1 MASTSNA
8 IRMLGKLS
16 KHADE
21 VVEAGAKNLSE
32 GNIIKATTT
41 QLASNMTN
49 KQKQVIGRIGR
60 EAAENARN
68 TGRRVADASM
78 SHNTA
83 QKAMRRVSNGKVVA
97 DNIAH
102 AKTVNGAAVEMGA
115 AGANIRRGAIEAS
128 RNQLNYNTTGNA
140 LRKVRNT
147 VDEGF
152 VDSARTGGRN
162 NFRTLNRA
170 DQELALSSVE
180 NEDQMNYLKEQLK
193 KFRQGV
199 ELPDDFDDEIVKNR
213 MRGRQHHEYAAAK
226 IDRNNKGRT
235 VWEQLYKEESPWARS
250 NIRGEAVDIPQSARA
265 ELDFSGDA
273 GQISRNF
280 GKGQGTTIIPDTVPM
295 DISGDIGAI
304 ENMTGSKFDTRTING
319 YAHRGKPTPYAFG
332 TNFKID
338 DNGNKIPLAGSDHTI
353 RLNTVPAEFIG
364 DARQLERTTGSAI
377 NSFEIP
383 DTRTSNFQNTNY
395 MNVNQQANNI
405 NQQINN
411 SFNNQLNILKGQL
424 NQYKQGVSVNIPG
437 GSSLNLNQ
445 IPLNQKPQNQ
455 SGLINNLNTFK
466 INADDLR
473 DTLKTNKGIW
483 DVDDIKDVDAFKT
496 MMNNDTREPINM
508 AKAWSSIKDF
518 SNEYLF
524 GGIRDTYKGLQSGK
538 GFQEAVKGAFT
549 DADNNIR
556 WGRVAGTYATAS
568 AGFRLLSGGGLTRD
582 RNGNPNVIGIPF
594 V

>member
-1 MASTSNA
+1 MASTNNA

-41 QLASNMTN
+41 QLSSNMTN
-49 KQKQVIGRIGR
+49 KQKQVAARIGR
-60 EAAENARN
+60 EAAENVRN
-68 TGRRVADASM
+68 TGRQAANASM
-78 SHNTA
+78 LHKTTQN
-83 QKAMRRVSNGKVVA
+83 AMKRVNNGKVVA

-102 AKTVNGAAVEMGA
+102 AQTVNGAAIEMGA

-140 LRKVRNT
+140 LKKVRNT

-152 VDSARTGGRN
+152 IDPARTGGRDS
-162 NFRTLNRA
+162 FRTLNRA
-170 DQELALSSVE
+170 EQELALSSVD
-180 NEDQMNYLKEQLK
+180 NDDQMNFLKDQLK

-199 ELPDDFDDEIVKNR
+199 DLPDDFDDDIAKNR
-213 MRGRQHHEYAAAK
+213 RRGRQHYEYVADKA
-226 IDRNNKGRT
+226 DRNNKGRT
-235 VWEQLYKEESPWARS
+235 VWQQIYKEESPWARS
-250 NIRGEAVDIPQSARA
+250 NVRGEAIDIPQSARA
-265 ELDFSGDA
+265 ELDFAGDA
-273 GQISRNF
+273 SQVSRTF
-280 GKGQGTTIIPDTVPM
+280 GKGQGTVLFPDTVPM
-295 DISGDIGAI
+295 DVSGDMQAI
-304 ENMTGSKFDTRTING
+304 EDMTGSKFKTQTIKGNETSG
-319 YAHRGKPTPYAFG
+319 PYARG

-338 DNGNKIPLAGSDHTI
+338 DNGNKIPLAGPDHTI
-353 RLNTVPAEFIG
+353 RFNTVPAEFIG
-364 DARQLERTTGSAI
+364 DVRQLERTTGSTI

-383 DTRTSNFQNTNY
+383 DTRTSNFGNTNY
-395 MNVNQQANNI
+395 MNVNQQTNS
-405 NQQINN
+405 

-445 IPLNQKPQNQ
+445 IPQNQ
-455 SGLINNLNTFK
+455 SGIINNLNTFK
-466 INADDLR
+466 INADELR

-483 DVDDIKDVDAFKT
+483 NVDDIKDVDAFKT
-496 MMNNDTREPINM
+496 MMNNDTRAPIDM
-508 AKAWSSIKDF
+508 AKAWSSVKDF

-524 GGIRDTYKGLQSGK
+524 GGIRDTYKGLQSGQ
-538 GFQEAVKGAFT
+538 GFQNAVKNAFT

-568 AGFRLLSGGGLTRD
+568 AGLRLLSGGGITRD
-582 RNGNPNVIGIPF
+582 RNGNPNMIGVPF
-594 V
+594 I

>member
-1 MASTSNA
+1 MASTNNA
-8 IRMLGKLS
+8 IRILGKLS

-41 QLASNMTN
+41 QLSSNMTN
-49 KQKQVIGRIGR
+49 KQKQVVARIGR
-60 EAAENARN
+60 EAAENVRN
-68 TGRRVADASM
+68 TGRQAANASM
-78 SHNTA
+78 SHKTA
-83 QKAMRRVSNGKVVA
+83 QNAMKRVNNGKIVA

-102 AKTVNGAAVEMGA
+102 AQTVNGAAIEMGA

-140 LRKVRNT
+140 LKKVRNT

-152 VDSARTGGRN
+152 IDPARTGGRDS
-162 NFRTLNRA
+162 FRTLNRA
-170 DQELALSSVE
+170 EQELALSSVD
-180 NEDQMNYLKEQLK
+180 NDDQMNFLKDQLK

-199 ELPDDFDDEIVKNR
+199 DLPDDFDDDIAKNR
-213 MRGRQHHEYAAAK
+213 RFGHQHHEYVADKA
-226 IDRNNKGRT
+226 DRNNKGRT
-235 VWEQLYKEESPWARS
+235 VWQQIYKKDSPWARS
-250 NIRGEAVDIPQSARA
+250 NVRGEAIDIPQSARA
-265 ELDFSGDA
+265 ELEFAGDA
-273 GQISRNF
+273 SQISRTF
-280 GKGQGTTIIPDTVPM
+280 GKGQGTVLFPDTVPM
-295 DISGDIGAI
+295 DISGDMQAI
-304 ENMTGSKFDTRTING
+304 EDMTGSKFKTKTIKGNETSG
-319 YAHRGKPTPYAFG
+319 PYARG

-338 DNGNKIPLAGSDHTI
+338 DNGNKTPLAGPDHTI
-353 RLNTVPAEFIG
+353 RFNTVPAEFIG
-364 DARQLERTTGSAI
+364 DVRQLERTTGSTI

-383 DTRTSNFQNTNY
+383 DTRTSNFGNTNY
-395 MNVNQQANNI
+395 MNVNQQAKNV
-405 NQQINN
+405 NQQTNS

-455 SGLINNLNTFK
+455 SGIINNLNTFK
-466 INADDLR
+466 INADELR

-483 DVDDIKDVDAFKT
+483 NVDDIKDVDAFKT
-496 MMNNDTREPINM
+496 MMNNDTRAPIDM
-508 AKAWSSIKDF
+508 AKAWSSVKDF

-524 GGIRDTYKGLQSGK
+524 GGIRDTYKGLQSGQ
-538 GFQEAVKGAFT
+538 GFQNAVKNAFT

-568 AGFRLLSGGGLTRD
+568 AGLRLMSGGGLTRD
-582 RNGNPNVIGIPF
+582 RNGNPNMIGVPF
-594 V
+594 I